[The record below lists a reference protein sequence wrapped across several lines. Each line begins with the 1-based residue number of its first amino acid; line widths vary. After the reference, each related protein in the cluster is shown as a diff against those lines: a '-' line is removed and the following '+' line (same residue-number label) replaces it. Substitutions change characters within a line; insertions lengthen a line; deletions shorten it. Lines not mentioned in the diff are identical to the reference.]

1 MVLIAVAF
9 ISGIGSSTDKIN
21 KSLTD
26 YYKSRNVSDF
36 IIRSTSQRGFSAD
49 DISAVKDLFP
59 DASVDVCTSFDFQ
72 LDDDRSL
79 RLFFVDFDNLTVNKP
94 DLIEG
99 VYPSDRLQAVADSA
113 DNVIKGYS
121 VGEEVDLS
129 ETIGLPLKVTVSGII
144 QSPLTFALDG
154 EPSDYNDID
163 EVPDSTTGTK
173 DMNCLEN
180 ILYLPSSLAQ
190 WLPVSNNYIS
200 VAVKDRGIFNAL
212 SDAYKDYTEVRSDK
226 ISQTLEN
233 VKVLTLFDNYSFKSL
248 TSYAE
253 KVEGIGYVLMVA
265 FLLVTILVV
274 LSTMTRLIEEER
286 PQVACLKTLG
296 YSSAGIISKYVLFAL
311 LATVIGGA
319 GAYFGGLGLA
329 ELIYFVFNYSFAMPP
344 VSPQV
349 TIVFYVITLSVII
362 AATLLATAIS
372 GFKMTAERPANLLR
386 PKPPRAGKKVFLE
399 KIPFIWNKLSFKY
412 KSTIRNVL
420 RYLSRFIM
428 TVVAVAFSTSL
439 VLTGLA
445 LLDLC
450 LFGNFGSVS
459 IMGIAAV
466 IVVFA
471 GLLTAVVI
479 YTLTNINISERNK
492 EIATL
497 MVLGYQDKE
506 VTGYIYREVYINTVI
521 GIIFGYPLST
531 FLIYLVFSV
540 MGFGTLGGVS
550 WFMWLIAPF
559 IVLLFTCLVT
569 LTLRR
574 KIVKI
579 NMNESLKAN
588 E

>member
-9 ISGIGSSTDKIN
+9 ISGIGSSTDKIK
-21 KSLTD
+21 KSLTE
-26 YYKSRNVSDF
+26 YYKSNNVGDF
-36 IIRSTSQRGFSAD
+36 IIRSTSTGFSAE
-49 DISAVKDLFP
+49 DIAAVEDLFP
-59 DASVDVCTSFDFQ
+59 NASIEVCTA
-72 LDDDRSL
+72 LDIKLNDESSL
-79 RLFFVDFDNLTVNKP
+79 RLYFVDFENLTVNKP

-99 VYPSDRLQAVADSA
+99 DYPTEISQAVCDRS

-121 VGEEVDLS
+121 VGEEVDLYKA
-129 ETIGLPLKVTVSGII
+129 TGIPLKVTISGVI

-163 EVPDSTTGTK
+163 KVPDSTTGTK

-180 ILYLPSSLAQ
+180 ILYLPSALAQ
-190 WLPVSNNYIS
+190 GLPVGNNYIS
-200 VAVKDRGIFNAL
+200 VAVKDRGMFNAL
-212 SDAYKDYTEVRSDK
+212 SDGYKNYTTVWSEK

-248 TSYAE
+248 TSYAD
-253 KVEGIGYVLMVA
+253 KVEGIGFVLMVA

-296 YSSAGIISKYVLFAL
+296 YSSAGIISKYILFAL
-311 LATVIGGA
+311 LATLIGGA

-344 VSPQV
+344 VSPQIA
-349 TIVFYVITLSVII
+349 IVFFVITQSVII
-362 AATLLATAIS
+362 AATLLATALS
-372 GFKMTAERPANLLR
+372 GFKMTGERPANLLR

-412 KSTIRNVL
+412 KSTVRNVL

-428 TVVAVAFSTSL
+428 TVVAVAFSTAL

-450 LFGNFGSVS
+450 LFGNFGSAS
-459 IMGIAAV
+459 IMGIAIV
-466 IVVFA
+466 IVIFA

-497 MVLGYQDKE
+497 MVLGYQDNE

-521 GIIFGYPLST
+521 GILFGYPLST

-540 MGFGTLGGVS
+540 MGFGTLGGIS